1 MDKKMLNEFRR
12 LSGQGNINENHLNED
27 TYTDAANVVATKL
40 VQDDSYDGGSDDLY
54 QFIIDNKDEIINMA
68 DELDKITNKYNG
80 IMLFLANNPEQVKYL
95 KNNL

>member
-12 LSGQGNINENHLNED
+12 LSGQDNINEN
-27 TYTDAANVVATKL
+27 TYTDAANVVANKL
-40 VQDDSYDGGSDDLY
+40 VQDDSYDSNLGGSDDLY
-54 QFIIDNKDEIINMA
+54 QFIIDNKDEIIKYANEL
-68 DELDKITNKYNG
+68 DELTEKYDG